1 MKSIKWL
8 IKEILGMYS
17 SKPTFFSKKRVE
29 SGISFMIAQ
38 FGMVYFLI
46 THIDGLTMGELLLW
60 ATTEFAV
67 SGYIINEIQKE
78 KKLINFNSTEQNED
92 PNQGA

>member
-1 MKSIKWL
+1 
-8 IKEILGMYS
+8 
-17 SKPTFFSKKRVE
+17 
-29 SGISFMIAQ
+29 
-38 FGMVYFLI
+38 MVYFLI

-67 SGYIINEIQKE
+67 SGYILNEIQKE
-78 KKLINFNSTEQNED
+78 KKLINFISTEQNED